1 MSTDNYPTITSV
13 KPVLYKLIEKIL
25 KDKDDDGT
33 TTQMLKKEIKANL
46 AQQYQASY
54 VKDILNTIT

>member
-25 KDKDDDGT
+25 KEKDDDGA

-46 AQQYQASY
+46 TQRHQASD